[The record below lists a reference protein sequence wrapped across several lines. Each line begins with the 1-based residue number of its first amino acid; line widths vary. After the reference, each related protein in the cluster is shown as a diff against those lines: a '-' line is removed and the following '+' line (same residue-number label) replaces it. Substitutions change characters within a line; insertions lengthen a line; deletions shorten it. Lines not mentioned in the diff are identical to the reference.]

1 MQELISLKKVQLISW
16 VYLLVLTGGAWIIS
30 SWSVAWS
37 VMAGGLISVMS
48 FIMSQREVGAFVDA
62 LTVDQEHTDEE
73 DIGKKSKKGFI
84 LKFWLR
90 IFAIG
95 IVLLILIKFIG
106 VNVFGLILGL
116 TTVVFAVTMTALGAV
131 WEYYFSR
138 R

>member
-1 MQELISLKKVQLISW
+1 MSW

-37 VMAGGLISVMS
+37 VMAGGLISILS
-48 FIMSQREVGAFVDA
+48 FVVSQKEVHAFVDSLA
-62 LTVDQEHTDEE
+62 VDQEQTDEE
-73 DIGKKSKKGFI
+73 DIGKKNKKGFI

-90 IFAIG
+90 IFVIG
-95 IVLLILIKFIG
+95 IVLLVLIKYIG

-116 TTVVFAVTMTALGAV
+116 TTVVFAVTMAALGVV
-131 WEYYFSR
+131 WKYYFSR